1 MESLKFNEDKTA
13 FVDFDREYAES
24 KGLGEKEL
32 VNIEVFFELENE
44 AFQLF
49 KDTKLE
55 LENQNDNGYSLT
67 VKNPLKDIAILAA
80 VIASIAFVGKAII
93 TKITNDL
100 YTLGAKKFC
109 RSKWPKK
116 YKKIKTGC
124 KDLGYS

>member
-1 MESLKFNEDKTA
+1 LESLKFNEDKTA

-100 YTLGAKKFC
+100 YNWEPKSFVDQSGQKNIKK
-109 RSKWPKK
+109 
-116 YKKIKTGC
+116 
-124 KDLGYS
+124 